1 MARQIV
7 LDTETTGFDFSNGD
21 RLVEIGCLELIDR
34 QITDNH
40 FHVYINPERDM
51 PEEAFKVHGL
61 SEVFLQDKPLFHE
74 VAREFLTYLDGD
86 ELIIHNARFD
96 VPFLNF
102 ELKKIGFPLLDD
114 TNVIDTLTMARAM
127 YPGQRNTLDALCRRF
142 EVDNSNRELHGALI
156 DSELLAQ
163 VYLKMT
169 GGQETLTLS
178 SHNITHNINISPSLG
193 GEYTEANREAISS
206 HNKDILGEARE
217 KTRIIYA
224 NKEELDAHEDF
235 LASFN

>member
-1 MARQIV
+1 MTRQIV
-7 LDTETTGFDFSNGD
+7 LDTETTGFNFSNGD

-34 QITDNH
+34 QITNNH

-61 SEVFLQDKPLFHE
+61 SEAFLQDKPLFHE
-74 VAREFLTYLDGD
+74 IAEAFLTYLDGD

-102 ELKKIGFPLLDD
+102 ELKRIGFPLLNE

-178 SHNITHNINISPSLG
+178 PYHINTSPSLID
-193 GEYTEANREAISS
+193 EETSKRRESTSSSKHSILDERKIS
-206 HNKDILGEARE
+206 
-217 KTRIIYA
+217 TRVIYA
-224 NKEELDAHEDF
+224 NKEELEAHEAF
-235 LASFN
+235 LASFNQPT